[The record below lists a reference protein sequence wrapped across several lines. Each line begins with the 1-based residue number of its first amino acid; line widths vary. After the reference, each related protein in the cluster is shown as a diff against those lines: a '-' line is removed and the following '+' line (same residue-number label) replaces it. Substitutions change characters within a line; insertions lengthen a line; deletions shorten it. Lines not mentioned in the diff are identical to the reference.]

1 MRDRDTQVKV
11 KICGMTNLKDV
22 KVAVDGGAD
31 AVGFIFYKKSPRSVT
46 MKVVREIVLN
56 LPPFVDSVGVFVN
69 ETAEQIN
76 KIADHCKLD
85 RVQLH
90 GDESPAFCKKIRRRV
105 IKAIRVK
112 DMQSLKKL
120 SEYPVSSFL
129 LDTFSQDHYGGTGK
143 VFDWN
148 LAYPAKKYGPIILA
162 GGLTPINVR
171 QAIQTIQPYGVDV
184 CSGVESQP
192 GMKDHKKM
200 QAFLKNVKAE
210 RKYESP

>member
-1 MRDRDTQVKV
+1 MKDRATQVKV

-22 KVAVDGGAD
+22 KIAVDGGVD

-46 MKVVREIVLN
+46 MQAVRKIVLE

-112 DMQSLKKL
+112 DIQSLKKL
-120 SEYPVSSFL
+120 SDYPVSSFL
-129 LDTFSQDHYGGTGK
+129 LDTFSEDQYGGTGK

-148 LAYPAKKYGPIILA
+148 LAYPAKRYGPIILA
-162 GGLTPINVR
+162 GGLTPNNVR
-171 QAIQTIQPYGVDV
+171 QAIQRIQPYGVDV

-192 GMKDHKKM
+192 GIKDQKKM
-200 QAFLKNVKAE
+200 KAFLKNVKAE
-210 RKYESP
+210 RKI

>member
-1 MRDRDTQVKV
+1 MKDRDTQVKV

-22 KVAVDGGAD
+22 KVAVDGGVD

-46 MKVVREIVLN
+46 MQAVREIVLE

-105 IKAIRVK
+105 IKVIRVK
-112 DMQSLKKL
+112 DIQSLKKL
-120 SEYPVSSFL
+120 SDYPVSSFL
-129 LDTFSQDHYGGTGK
+129 LDTFSEDQYGGTGK

-171 QAIQTIQPYGVDV
+171 QAIQRIQPYGVDV

-192 GMKDHKKM
+192 GIKDHKKM
-200 QAFLKNVKAE
+200 KAFLKNVKAE
-210 RKYESP
+210 RKI

>member
-1 MRDRDTQVKV
+1 MKDRDTQVKV

-22 KVAVDGGAD
+22 KVAVDGGVD

-76 KIADHCKLD
+76 KIVDHCKLD

-90 GDESPAFCKKIRRRV
+90 GDESPAFCKRIRRRV

-171 QAIQTIQPYGVDV
+171 QAIQRIQPYGVDV

-210 RKYESP
+210 RKI

>member
-1 MRDRDTQVKV
+1 MNDRDTQVKV

-22 KVAVDGGAD
+22 KVAVDGGVD

-46 MKVVREIVLN
+46 MQAVRKIVLE

-76 KIADHCKLD
+76 KIADRCNLD

-90 GDESPAFCKKIRRRV
+90 GNESPTFCKKIRRRV

-112 DMQSLKKL
+112 DIQSLKKL
-120 SEYPVSSFL
+120 SDYPVSSFL
-129 LDTFSQDHYGGTGK
+129 LDTFSEDQYGGTGR

-162 GGLTPINVR
+162 GGLTPNNVR
-171 QAIQTIQPYGVDV
+171 QAIKRIQPYGVDV

-192 GMKDHKKM
+192 GIKDHKKM
-200 QAFLKNVKAE
+200 QTFLKNVKAE
-210 RKYESP
+210 RKK

>member
-1 MRDRDTQVKV
+1 MNDRDTKVKV

-22 KVAVDGGAD
+22 KVAVDSGVD
-31 AVGFIFYKKSPRSVT
+31 AVGFIFYKNSPRSVT
-46 MKVVREIVLN
+46 MQAVRKIVLE

-76 KIADHCKLD
+76 KIADRCNLD

-90 GDESPAFCKKIRRRV
+90 GNEDPTFCKKIRRRV

-112 DMQSLKKL
+112 DIQSLKKL
-120 SEYPVSSFL
+120 SDYPVSSFL
-129 LDTFSQDHYGGTGK
+129 LDTFSEDQYGGTGK

-148 LAYPAKKYGPIILA
+148 LAYPAKRYGPIILA
-162 GGLTPINVR
+162 GGLTPNNVR
-171 QAIQTIQPYGVDV
+171 QAIQRIQPYGVDV

-192 GMKDHKKM
+192 GIKDHKKM
-200 QAFLKNVKAE
+200 QIFLKNVKPE
-210 RKYESP
+210 RKK

>member
-1 MRDRDTQVKV
+1 VKDRDTQVKV

-22 KVAVDGGAD
+22 KVAVDGGVD

-46 MKVVREIVLN
+46 MQAVREIVLE

-112 DMQSLKKL
+112 DIQSLKKL
-120 SEYPVSSFL
+120 SDYPVSSFL
-129 LDTFSQDHYGGTGK
+129 LDTFSEDQYGGTGK

-162 GGLTPINVR
+162 GGLTPINVH
-171 QAIQTIQPYGVDV
+171 QAIQRIQPYGVDV

-192 GMKDHKKM
+192 GIKDHKKM
-200 QAFLKNVKAE
+200 KAFLKNVKAE
-210 RKYESP
+210 RKI

>member
-1 MRDRDTQVKV
+1 MNDRDTQVKV

-22 KVAVDGGAD
+22 KVAVDGGVD

-46 MKVVREIVLN
+46 MQAVRKIVLE

-90 GDESPAFCKKIRRRV
+90 GNESPTFCKKIRRRV

-112 DMQSLKKL
+112 DIQSLKKL
-120 SEYPVSSFL
+120 SDYPVNSFL
-129 LDTFSQDHYGGTGK
+129 LDTFSEDQYGGTGK

-162 GGLTPINVR
+162 GGLTPNNVR
-171 QAIQTIQPYGVDV
+171 QAIQRIQPYGVDV

-192 GMKDHKKM
+192 GIKDHKKM

-210 RKYESP
+210 RKK

>member
-1 MRDRDTQVKV
+1 MKDRDTQVKV

-22 KVAVDGGAD
+22 KVAVDGGVD

-46 MKVVREIVLN
+46 MQAVREIVLE

-112 DMQSLKKL
+112 DIQSLKKL
-120 SEYPVSSFL
+120 SDYPVSSFL
-129 LDTFSQDHYGGTGK
+129 LDTFSEDQYGGTGK

-162 GGLTPINVR
+162 GGLTPINVH
-171 QAIQTIQPYGVDV
+171 QAIQRIQPYGVDV

-192 GMKDHKKM
+192 GIKDHKKM
-200 QAFLKNVKAE
+200 KAFLKNVKAG
-210 RKYESP
+210 RKI

>member
-1 MRDRDTQVKV
+1 MMDRDTQVKV

-22 KVAVDGGAD
+22 KVAVDGGVD
-31 AVGFIFYKKSPRSVT
+31 AVGFSFYKKSPRSVT
-46 MKVVREIVLN
+46 MQAVREIVLE

-112 DMQSLKKL
+112 DIQSLKKL
-120 SEYPVSSFL
+120 SDYPVSSFL
-129 LDTFSQDHYGGTGK
+129 LDTFSEDQYGGTGK

-162 GGLTPINVR
+162 GGLTPINVH
-171 QAIQTIQPYGVDV
+171 QAIQRIQPYGVDV

-192 GMKDHKKM
+192 GIKDHKKM
-200 QAFLKNVKAE
+200 KAFLKNVKAE
-210 RKYESP
+210 RKI

>member
-1 MRDRDTQVKV
+1 MKDRDTQVKV

-22 KVAVDGGAD
+22 KVAVDGGVD

-46 MKVVREIVLN
+46 MQAVREIVLE

-76 KIADHCKLD
+76 KISDHCKLD

-105 IKAIRVK
+105 IKVIRVK
-112 DMQSLKKL
+112 DIQSLKKL
-120 SEYPVSSFL
+120 SDYPVSSFL
-129 LDTFSQDHYGGTGK
+129 LDTFSEDQYGGTGK

-148 LAYPAKKYGPIILA
+148 LAYSAKKYGPIILA

-171 QAIQTIQPYGVDV
+171 QAIQRIQPYGVDV

-192 GMKDHKKM
+192 GIKDHKKM
-200 QAFLKNVKAE
+200 QTFLKNVKAE
-210 RKYESP
+210 RKI

>member
-1 MRDRDTQVKV
+1 MNDPDTQVKV

-22 KVAVDGGAD
+22 KVAVDSGVD

-46 MKVVREIVLN
+46 MQAVRKIVLE

-76 KIADHCKLD
+76 KIADRCNLD

-90 GDESPAFCKKIRRRV
+90 GNESPTFCKKIRRRV

-112 DMQSLKKL
+112 DIQSLKKL
-120 SEYPVSSFL
+120 SDYPVSSFL
-129 LDTFSQDHYGGTGK
+129 LDTFSEDQYGGTGK

-162 GGLTPINVR
+162 GGLTPINVH
-171 QAIQTIQPYGVDV
+171 QAIQRIQPYGVDV

-192 GMKDHKKM
+192 GIKDHKKM
-200 QAFLKNVKAE
+200 KAFLKNVKAE
-210 RKYESP
+210 RKI